1 MDYKKIINS
10 GILKTISK
18 IADEN
23 NYNVF
28 VVGGYVRDYILKNNN
43 KKDIDILVLGDGI
56 LFAQIVASNLKTNI
70 QVFKNFGTAMLKY
83 KKFQIEFVGAR
94 KESYKKTSRNPDVEK
109 GNLSD
114 DLSRRDFTIN
124 ALALRLDGNS
134 KGELIDN
141 HNGLKDLNLKMVN
154 LVG

>member
-70 QVFKNFGTAMLKY
+70 QVFKNFVLNIGLSISNIKVATNSLP
-83 KKFQIEFVGAR
+83 FGI
-94 KESYKKTSRNPDVEK
+94 K
-109 GNLSD
+109 GS
-114 DLSRRDFTIN
+114 
-124 ALALRLDGNS
+124 
-134 KGELIDN
+134 
-141 HNGLKDLNLKMVN
+141 
-154 LVG
+154 